1 MRSFARR
8 GIVLSRRPRGYRQ
21 RWPGERRPLA
31 IPDQTNAPEQ
41 ERVEGDR
48 GEHAPGKRGS
58 FAGDANH
65 ELRVQP
71 RVVLESNYAQRWTL
85 TLYLSV
91 GEKVQ
96 RSCDRSEK
104 GAARKNSYCDRSERS
119 AFQTDDA
126 ITCLGDFLEKSRR
139 ETAAEAKDRE
149 VFTAQTVFVKRHQAE
164 HVEPILAAERQH
176 RRGGIVL
183 RIGLDENAHTAAFR
197 RGHIDE
203 GFEDVRFGDDAD
215 QAVFLQDRQRADAIA
230 AKRPR
235 RFFDGAIESRGDHF
249 LSHHGGDRPGHRIFH
264 YFD

>member
-1 MRSFARR
+1 MTGATE
-8 GIVLSRRPRGYRQ
+8 RPAFPADGPGFPPALPPALPTPPVPVPPGLPPLGDPTPPTPRPPASPSTFPK
-21 RWPGERRPLA
+21 PGELSPPPAADESAVAAGEALLAAGVLLRREVSLSLLYVPLPAEVSSFSGDHVVTDSGGLANDGPLA

-71 RVVLESNYAQRWTL
+71 RVVLESNYAQRWIL

-104 GAARKNSYCDRSERS
+104 GAARKNSYCGRSERS

-139 ETAAEAKDRE
+139 ETAAEAKD
-149 VFTAQTVFVKRHQAE
+149 
-164 HVEPILAAERQH
+164 
-176 RRGGIVL
+176 
-183 RIGLDENAHTAAFR
+183 
-197 RGHIDE
+197 
-203 GFEDVRFGDDAD
+203 
-215 QAVFLQDRQRADAIA
+215 
-230 AKRPR
+230 
-235 RFFDGAIESRGDHF
+235 
-249 LSHHGGDRPGHRIFH
+249 
-264 YFD
+264 